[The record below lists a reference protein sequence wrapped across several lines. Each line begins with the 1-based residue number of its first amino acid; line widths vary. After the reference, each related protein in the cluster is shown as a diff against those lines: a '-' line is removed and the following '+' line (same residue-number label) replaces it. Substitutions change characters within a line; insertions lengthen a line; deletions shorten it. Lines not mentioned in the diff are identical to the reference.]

1 MADEIDNDEDDDDF
15 NDQHR
20 RDESL
25 DLRARKWPPRPR
37 EVRQLVPAFRAL
49 TDAF

>member
-1 MADEIDNDEDDDDF
+1 MADEIDNDDDF
-15 NDQHR
+15 N

-37 EVRQLVPAFRAL
+37 EVRQLGPAFRAL

>member
-1 MADEIDNDEDDDDF
+1 MADEIDNDEDDDDDF
-15 NDQHR
+15 NDR

-37 EVRQLVPAFRAL
+37 VVRQLGPAFRAL

>member
-1 MADEIDNDEDDDDF
+1 MADEIDNDEDF
-15 NDQHR
+15 N

-37 EVRQLVPAFRAL
+37 EVRQLGPAFRAL

>member
-1 MADEIDNDEDDDDF
+1 MADEIDNNEDDDDF
-15 NDQHR
+15 N

-37 EVRQLVPAFRAL
+37 EVRQLGPAFRAL
-49 TDAF
+49 IDAF

>member
-1 MADEIDNDEDDDDF
+1 MADEIDNNEDDF
-15 NDQHR
+15 NH
-20 RDESL
+20 DESL

-37 EVRQLVPAFRAL
+37 EVRQLGPAFRAL

>member
-1 MADEIDNDEDDDDF
+1 MADDIDNDEDDF
-15 NDQHR
+15 NR

-37 EVRQLVPAFRAL
+37 EVPQLGPAFRAL